1 MRWSLAQACAWV
13 ATGDAALAGCLHPR
27 RTIFE
32 VGFTVFDGGLTR
44 SLRHGDRERSAFAGV
59 TWLATRL

>member
-1 MRWSLAQACAWV
+1 MTIEPSGTRRQGADGTTQLLGAVTFNASRRVVL
-13 ATGDAALAGCLHPR
+13 DA
-27 RTIFE
+27 
-32 VGFTVFDGGLTR
+32 GLTR